1 MPGPVQSVYVS
12 PPTLIGLMIAQA
24 QAENSPITDFS
35 EGSGTRTML
44 EDVAIVVS
52 SQSQVADQL
61 QLDSFLETATEEALD
76 AQGSNWQVER
86 LPAVQATGTIKIIRE
101 SGTGALVIPAAW
113 AQLTLPPSV
122 PGGEGVAV
130 LTTVDASFAEGV
142 TEVTVA
148 AQAVIGG
155 TAGNIS
161 SGSLLTPLSPLSG
174 ISSSTGFVVATTF
187 TGGVNQES
195 DEAYRKRIPLV
206 VQGRV
211 KGTRAA
217 FEGGVLS
224 VPGVESVGVLKAGTE
239 RSNSTAV
246 EGGYV
251 EVVYRGSAG
260 LLSAVESAVE
270 SAASLNQK
278 TITAAAISVATP
290 RGYQRVLFSA
300 TIYYAA
306 GVNPVTLEAAVKK
319 LSLEY
324 TNKTGMGGTLFM
336 SGLIE
341 AIHGIPEVVSIGL
354 PLTKLAISPGSGAT
368 DITCYPDQCVNL
380 AEVDVTLT
388 MVELT

>member
-1 MPGPVQSVYVS
+1 MPGPVQSVYLPV
-12 PPTLIGLMIAQA
+12 PTIMAQMIAQM
-24 QAENSPITDFS
+24 QSENSPLTDFS
-35 EGSGTRTML
+35 EGSTTRSIQ
-44 EDVAIVVS
+44 EAVAIVVS
-52 SQSQVADQL
+52 GQSQVADQL
-61 QLDSFLETATEEALD
+61 QLDSFLETATGEALD
-76 AQGSNWQVER
+76 AQGGNWRVER
-86 LPAVQATGTIKIIRE
+86 LPAVQATGTVKIIRE
-101 SGTGALVIPAAW
+101 SSAGALVIPAAW
-113 AQLTLPPSV
+113 AQLTLPPAA

-130 LTTVDASFAEGV
+130 LTTANAEFAEGV

-161 SGSLLTPLSPLSG
+161 NGSFLTPLSPVSG

-187 TGGVNQES
+187 TGGVNEET

-211 KGTRAA
+211 KGTNAA

-260 LLSAVESAVE
+260 LLGAVESAVE
-270 SAASLNQK
+270 SAASVNQK
-278 TITAAAISVATP
+278 LITAAAISLSTP

-300 TIYYAA
+300 TIYFAA
-306 GVNPVTLEAAVKK
+306 GVNPVTLEATVKK
-319 LSLEY
+319 LAVEY
-324 TNKTGMGGTLFM
+324 VNKAGMGSTLFM

-354 PLTKLAISPGSGAT
+354 PLAKLAVSPGSGAT
-368 DITCYPDQCVNL
+368 DIACYPDQCVNL
-380 AEVDVTLT
+380 AEGDINLT
-388 MVELT
+388 MVEL